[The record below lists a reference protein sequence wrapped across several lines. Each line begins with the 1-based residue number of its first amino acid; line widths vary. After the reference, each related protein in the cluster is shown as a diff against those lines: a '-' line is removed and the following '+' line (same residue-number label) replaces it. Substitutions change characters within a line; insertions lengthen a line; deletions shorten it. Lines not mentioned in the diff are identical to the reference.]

1 MYRPSTHIYFSQLFL
16 NTDWHGGGGLVGLA
30 IFLSLQS
37 HRTSHEEGPHPWLK
51 CSAISILKIQ
61 IF

>member
-16 NTDWHGGGGLVGLA
+16 NTGMGGGEVGLA